1 MSESILAQI
10 SGGKRRELDFYPT
23 PPLATVAIL
32 PHIKHFP
39 DPIWECACGD
49 GSMSK
54 ILGHEFR
61 VVGSDIENRGC
72 GLAGIDFL
80 QMNEMLG
87 GSKSIVTNPPFNLAH
102 QFITHMHKLNV
113 QHIALL
119 LKADFWNAKVRRELF
134 DMRPPSK
141 ILGLTWRLD
150 FTGAGRPHRNCIWCI
165 WDENYS
171 GTKYE
176 LLGKPNG

>member
-1 MSESILAQI
+1 MSESILAQT

-23 PPLATVAIL
+23 PPLATEALL
-32 PHIKHFP
+32 PHIAHFP
-39 DPIWECACGD
+39 MPIWECACGD
-49 GSMSK
+49 GSMAK
-54 ILGHEFR
+54 ILIRKFSELKIT
-61 VVGSDIENRGC
+61 DIADRGF
-72 GLAGIDFL
+72 GEGGVDFL
-80 QMNEMLG
+80 LEGMARGE
-87 GSKSIVTNPPFNLAH
+87 SIVTNPPFNLAH
-102 QFITHMHKLNV
+102 QFISHAHKLGV
-113 QHIALL
+113 RHIAML